1 MDRVNVISAAT
12 PAQIEACR
20 RHIEHDR
27 AQLRMELELAA
38 GFLAGSG
45 FPGCTAAVLIALDRL
60 CPAHGLVI
68 EGWRASDTEV
78 APCR

>member
-1 MDRVNVISAAT
+1 MDRVKLHPIAD

-27 AQLRMELELAA
+27 AQLQMDLQLAA
-38 GFLAGSG
+38 GFLAGHG
-45 FPGCTAAVLIALDRL
+45 LAGCTAAVLIALDRL

-68 EGWRASDTEV
+68 EGWRGSDESA
-78 APCR
+78 APCC